1 MNKNLITEEDINKL
15 GLRAKKASYIISTLD
30 TKTKNDI
37 LLDAAE
43 NILKNKKKL
52 IDENE
57 KDVQQN
63 KERLTSSTLD
73 RLILDDKRIESMCL
87 GLVEISKLEDPVG

>member
-15 GLRAKKASYIISTLD
+15 GLRAKKASYIVSTLD

-52 IDENE
+52 IY
-57 KDVQQN
+57 
-63 KERLTSSTLD
+63 
-73 RLILDDKRIESMCL
+73 
-87 GLVEISKLEDPVG
+87 